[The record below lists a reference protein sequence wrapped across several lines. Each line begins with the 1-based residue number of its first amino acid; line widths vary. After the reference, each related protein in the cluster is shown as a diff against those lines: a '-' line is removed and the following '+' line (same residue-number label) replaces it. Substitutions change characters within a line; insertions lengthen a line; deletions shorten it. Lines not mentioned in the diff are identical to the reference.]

1 MTAALHWSLIA
12 IDERG
17 HGHGTC
23 GHEHPTDDEC
33 YRCEWQGPDGTSAF
47 VRQVRTREHSVA
59 LSRGRQLRRMRA
71 RQFELNLSIARG
83 AGQRGEG

>member
-47 VRQVRTREHSVA
+47 VRQMRTSDG
-59 LSRGRQLRRMRA
+59 RGPARPAKVMRA
-71 RQFELNLSIARG
+71 RQLELFT
-83 AGQRGEG
+83 AGQSRRVA